1 METGIEFVNKGVTA
15 VDLLSFARE
24 LEAQTDLMPRGSL
37 QTALKGH
44 IGTLRQI
51 HSQQITPMEQAM
63 SALNQSMRFLE
74 RTASDLP
81 NKVLAVLDAIEAAQY
96 LISQN
101 ATHLI
106 NRETGKYTATI
117 VGYFHQYIEWV
128 KTSLA
133 MEVAPCKP
141 FSNMVDTAEIIACS
155 FLVDSMNT
163 FWMGLGCST
172 LFLLP
177 SIILA
182 VKLAKYYRRMET
194 EDVYDE

>member
-1 METGIEFVNKGVTA
+1 
-15 VDLLSFARE
+15 
-24 LEAQTDLMPRGSL
+24 
-37 QTALKGH
+37 
-44 IGTLRQI
+44 
-51 HSQQITPMEQAM
+51 
-63 SALNQSMRFLE
+63 MRFLE
-74 RTASDLP
+74 RTTTDLP

-106 NRETGKYTATI
+106 NR
-117 VGYFHQYIEWV
+117 
-128 KTSLA
+128 LA
-133 MEVAPCKP
+133 LEVAPCKP
-141 FSNMVDTAEIIACS
+141 FSNMLDTVEIMTCS

-182 VKLAKYYRRMET
+182 VKLAKFYRRMDT
-194 EDVYDE
+194 EDVYDDSSVSGTWHFTL